1 MGKKKR
7 RRKKKNGPLK
17 TTEYGLGPEQLVDSS
32 KWGLGVAICKIW
44 GQRKVGGRGRG
55 RGRARGGW
63 VGGKTGRKKKKK
75 KGKASKVEI
84 FTPTKTY
91 LSTSHFFKC
100 KKGLNKLFLF
110 SLLGFL

>member
-1 MGKKKR
+1 MGSKEGWGKGAGTGA
-7 RRKKKNGPLK
+7 GP
-17 TTEYGLGPEQLVDSS
+17 G
-32 KWGLGVAICKIW
+32 GV
-44 GQRKVGGRGRG
+44 
-55 RGRARGGW
+55 W

-100 KKGLNKLFLF
+100 KKVLNKLFLF